1 MKRAAVKLPRVFVA
15 AATVALVACASASS
29 RTDGSDTR
37 DRLNRIT
44 YEEIQ
49 DATQQNALQL
59 IQELRPGWRGTPYLD
74 GYRLGSMS
82 ELATIPLSSVREVE
96 YLEPIDASARFG
108 IEHTGGGAI
117 LVKTR

>member
-1 MKRAAVKLPRVFVA
+1 MRLSRTVVAVAVLA
-15 AATVALVACASASS
+15 SAACASTSS
-29 RTDGSDTR
+29 RADGPETR

-49 DATQQNALQL
+49 EATQQNGLQL
-59 IQELRPGWRGTPYLD
+59 VRELRPGWRGTPYLD

-82 ELATIPLSSVREVE
+82 ELSTIPASSIREIE
-96 YLEPIDASARFG
+96 YLEPIDAAARFG
-108 IEHTGGGAI
+108 IEHEGGGAI